1 MDKRGSQ
8 LSKVANAAPM
18 LVLLA
23 FLALGAAACATNTG
37 PTVEN
42 APPGAAA
49 TPALPPEVAASEAA
63 RGNQEAL
70 NSRLFRRAAAP
81 ETPGDLP
88 LGSGDL
94 IEISV
99 VDLPELSARKVRL
112 PREGGIVLPLLGEVP
127 ASGRS
132 AADLEEDLRRRLQAS
147 YMHNPQV
154 SVFVHERR
162 SQRITV
168 LGAVRKGGVLELTG
182 RLRLADALAM
192 AEGLADDADHVVYLF
207 RRAPKAAVA
216 RAQAWQ
222 GQVPDAAAAAEA
234 PATMDVM
241 TMIDLEAVANGNE
254 DMNVPLEAG
263 DVIQVPRA
271 GSVYVGGSVVRPG
284 MVPLKGTTN
293 VFQVILA
300 AGGANNVAALGDVR
314 LYRKKPDGQVEITA
328 LDLDEFEAGKNAP
341 LVQKNDVVVVGKDEV
356 KAIFFGTLEL
366 IRGVFGVGVGL

>member
-8 LSKVANAAPM
+8 LSKAANAAPM

-37 PTVEN
+37 STVEN

-49 TPALPPEVAASEAA
+49 TPTLPPEVAASEAA

-70 NSRLFRRAAAP
+70 NSRLLRRAAGP
-81 ETPGDLP
+81 DTPGDLP
-88 LGSGDL
+88 LGPGDL

-99 VDLPELSARKVRL
+99 VDLPELTARKVRL
-112 PREGGIVLPLLGEVP
+112 PREGGIVLPLVGEVP
-127 ASGRS
+127 ATGRS
-132 AADLEEDLRRRLQAS
+132 AAELEEDLRRRLQAT

-154 SVFVHERR
+154 LVFVHERR

-182 RLRLADALAM
+182 RIRLADALAM
-192 AEGLADDADHVVYLF
+192 AEGIADDADHVVYLF
-207 RRAPKAAVA
+207 RRAPTAAVA
-216 RAQAWQ
+216 QAQARQ
-222 GQVPDAAAAAEA
+222 GQVRDAAAAAEA
-234 PATMDVM
+234 PATIDVV
-241 TMIDLEAVANGNE
+241 TTIDLEAVANGNE